1 MTLLDRWWRR
11 GFVPRVSRPL
21 IARSL
26 LSAKA
31 SSGMM
36 LVEAMVAA
44 GVLVMLM
51 LGSTIAL
58 TTANRLAA
66 ASRVFTG
73 ARAIVQ
79 RNIDTALTV
88 SFTRASQPAI
98 LVPTSAAGQT
108 WDDDG
113 GADNT
118 VQIAVQENGT
128 YVLASGVLTRVV
140 TPVANAEGADIRQVT
155 FRLDYAYAGRTQ
167 SVSMTTMR
175 SMDD

>member
-1 MTLLDRWWRR
+1 MSLFDRRWGR
-11 GFVPRVSRPL
+11 GFVPGASRRL
-21 IARSL
+21 TAWALLRSKT
-26 LSAKA
+26 SR
-31 SSGMM
+31 GVM
-36 LVEAMVAA
+36 LAEAMVAA
-44 GVLVMLM
+44 GVIVIVML
-51 LGSTIAL
+51 GATHAL
-58 TTANRLAA
+58 ITANRLAA

-88 SFTRASQPAI
+88 SFTRASQPPI
-98 LVPTSAAGQT
+98 LEPTLAGVQT

-113 GADNT
+113 GADNK

-128 YVLASGVLTRVV
+128 YVLATGTLTRLV

-155 FRLDYAYAGRTQ
+155 FRLEYLYAGRTQ